1 MSASRNRTRS
11 DEGLSPSRDAPD
23 GGPDGSQSVR
33 DRILHAA
40 LALFYERGYHGTSLN
55 AIAAEV
61 GISAPALYWHFASK
75 KDLCFAAVH
84 EELSRFVYALR
95 PSRDEATPEARLG
108 QYVRTYVLL
117 KLKQS
122 QWLRTPGAVGPYG
135 QVRDALSEKQRA
147 QLDGLQSEA
156 LDLLRATLEEGRR
169 ERVFAFEDTT
179 ATAFAI
185 VTMCEYVFQWF
196 RPGGRLAAPAVAD
209 LYRDLVLAMVHG
221 SVTH

>member
-11 DEGLSPSRDAPD
+11 ERAFSRPREDAD
-23 GGPDGSQSVR
+23 GSLDASQSVR
-33 DRILHAA
+33 DRILRAA

-55 AIAAEV
+55 AIAADV

-75 KDLCFAAVH
+75 RDLCFDAVH
-84 EELSRFVYALR
+84 QELSRFVYALR

-122 QWLRTPGAVGPYG
+122 QWLRTPGAVGAYA

-147 QLDGLQSEA
+147 QLDALQSEA
-156 LDLLRATLEEGRR
+156 LGLLRATLEEGRR
-169 ERVFAFEDTT
+169 ERVFDFEDATT
-179 ATAFAI
+179 TAFAI

-196 RPGGRLAAPAVAD
+196 RPGGRLTAPAVAD
-209 LYRDLVLAMVHG
+209 LYRDLVLAMVRGGVRH
-221 SVTH
+221 

>member
-1 MSASRNRTRS
+1 MSPSRNRTPERKA
-11 DEGLSPSRDAPD
+11 SPEPLEAPD
-23 GGPDGSQSVR
+23 ARLDGSQTVR
-33 DRILHAA
+33 DRILRAA
-40 LALFYERGYHGTSLN
+40 LALFYERGYHGASLN

-75 KDLCFAAVH
+75 RELCFAAVH
-84 EELSRFVYALR
+84 QELSSFVYALR

-117 KLKQS
+117 KLKQN
-122 QWLRTPGAVGPYG
+122 QWLRTPGVVGAYG
-135 QVRDALSEKQRA
+135 QVRDALSETQRVR
-147 QLDGLQSEA
+147 LDALQSEA

-169 ERVFAFEDTT
+169 EGVFDFEDTT

-196 RPGGRLAAPAVAD
+196 RPGGRLTAPAVAD
-209 LYRDLVLAMVHG
+209 LYRDLVLAMVRGGPAH
-221 SVTH
+221 